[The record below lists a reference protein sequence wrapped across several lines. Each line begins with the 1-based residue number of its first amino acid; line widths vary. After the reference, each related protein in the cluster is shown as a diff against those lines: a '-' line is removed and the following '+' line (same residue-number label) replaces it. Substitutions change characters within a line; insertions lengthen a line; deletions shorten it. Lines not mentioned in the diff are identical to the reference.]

1 MFQKNDGEKVRD
13 SNRTKRKLFNAVG
26 EILKKEGYKGLG
38 TNKIARYAEVDKKL
52 IYRYFGK
59 TDNLIEAYVLEKDY
73 WASAVNKVD
82 RLLEINQQNHGRNLA
97 AEVLTIQ
104 FEHLFEHLE
113 LQHVLLWEVNEK
125 TELMNRIMRLREYI
139 AGALLEL
146 TDPHFAGSPV
156 NFRAVE
162 AILMAGIHYL
172 VLQSRNNPGT
182 FCGINIQREADRK
195 VVVKTLRQM
204 VDWAFEAAGITDTRL

>member
-1 MFQKNDGEKVRD
+1 MLRTNDGEKVRD
-13 SNRTKRKLFNAVG
+13 SKRTKRKLFDAVG

-52 IYRYFGK
+52 IYRYYGK
-59 TDNLIEAYVLEKDY
+59 TENLIEAYVLEKDY
-73 WASAVNKVD
+73 WASAASKVD
-82 RLLEINQQNHGRNLA
+82 RLLEINQENQGRKLA
-97 AEVLTIQ
+97 AEVLIRQ
-104 FEHLFEHLE
+104 FEYLFEHPE
-113 LQHVLLWEVNEK
+113 LQQVLLWEINEK
-125 TELMNRIMRLREYI
+125 TALMNRIMRLREYI

-146 TDPHFAGSPV
+146 TDPHFAGSAV

-182 FCGINIQREADRK
+182 FCGINIQKEADRK
-195 VVVKTLRQM
+195 AVVKALQQM
-204 VDWAFEAAGITDTRL
+204 VDWAFEATGIA